1 MTGCGRKSRRW
12 RLPYPTQVATEAEPQ
27 QTDRR
32 SSAWG
37 GFRDAL
43 PLAFVVGV
51 FGISYGILAVDAGF
65 GKLAPL
71 VMSLTTFGGSAQ
83 FAAVSVIGSG
93 GAAAAAT
100 LAAVLL
106 NTRYLAIGFSI
117 SPYLSGGPL
126 NRFLG
131 ANLVVDE
138 SWAVA
143 MRPDGSTD
151 RARLLGAGLAIYVFW
166 AAGTV
171 IGVVGGDVLGDPKDL
186 GLDAAFPALF
196 LALVAPMVRDK
207 KALLAAVLGAAI
219 AIALVP
225 LVRPGIPIVAAASVC
240 LIGWKRR

>member
-1 MTGCGRKSRRW
+1 MGPLAYARRVVTKPESQPSRG
-12 RLPYPTQVATEAEPQ
+12 
-27 QTDRR
+27 R
-32 SSAWG
+32 SSARA
-37 GFRDAL
+37 GFRDAI
-43 PLAFVVGV
+43 PLALVVGV
-51 FGISYGILAVDAGF
+51 FGVSYGILAVDAGF

-71 VMSLTTFGGSAQ
+71 IMSLTTFGGSAQ

-126 NRFLG
+126 SRFLRS
-131 ANLVVDE
+131 NLVVDE

-143 MRPDGSTD
+143 VRPDGSTD
-151 RARLLGAGLAIYVFW
+151 QARLLGAGLAIYVFW
-166 AAGTV
+166 ATGTIIGV
-171 IGVVGGDVLGDPKDL
+171 IGGDFLGDPKDL

-196 LALVAPMVRDK
+196 LALVAPMVRER
-207 KALLAAVLGAAI
+207 KALLAAVLGATI

-225 LVRPGIPIVAAASVC
+225 FVRPGIPIVAAAFVC
-240 LIGWKRR
+240 LIGWRRR